1 MGVDRGKFKIYKI
14 RNRLVQ
20 INYMKLFSFF
30 IIFLIFFS
38 SGNTKE
44 FQIDLSDE
52 GMKLLKKR
60 GFGKKTI
67 YTNSK
72 DEKGWYLKAEAKD
85 SATGL
90 GMEIDKE
97 LLKEMPFLNITF
109 KIEKDFTNIDQ
120 KTKDGHDWTARVMV
134 GHGKKIGAK
143 LVSLAHSSFL
153 EEGYLQ
159 QSPWTKGSRDYVIS
173 NDKSG
178 EWHTRKIN
186 VKKLLEKTH
195 GISFTNFIAIFSD
208 SNNSKQKIIAYYRDI
223 YFSSE

>member
-1 MGVDRGKFKIYKI
+1 MKFRK
-14 RNRLVQ
+14 
-20 INYMKLFSFF
+20 
-30 IIFLIFFS
+30 FLTLLLLSIFFF
-38 SGNTKE
+38 GTLNAGE
-44 FQIDLSDE
+44 FRIDFSNE

-67 YTNSK
+67 YTNGK
-72 DEKGWYLKAEAKD
+72 DDKGWFLKAEAD
-85 SATGL
+85 SSATGL

-109 KIEKDFTNIDQ
+109 KIEKDFDSIDQ
-120 KTKDGHDWTARVMV
+120 KTKDGHDWAARVMV
-134 GHGKKIGAK
+134 GFGKKFGAK

-153 EEGYLQ
+153 EEGFLQ
-159 QSPWTKGSRDYVIS
+159 TSPWTKGSRDYVIS

>member
-1 MGVDRGKFKIYKI
+1 MKFM
-14 RNRLVQ
+14 RFFAHF
-20 INYMKLFSFF
+20 LFA
-30 IIFLIFFS
+30 FLIFTTANS
-38 SGNTKE
+38 KE
-44 FQIDLSDE
+44 FRIDFSDE

-60 GFGKKTI
+60 GFGKKTL
-67 YTNSK
+67 YTN
-72 DEKGWYLKAEAKD
+72 DQDDKGWYLRAEAD
-85 SATGL
+85 GTATGL

-109 KIEKDFTNIDQ
+109 KIEKDFTDIDQ
-120 KTKDGHDWTARVMV
+120 KTKDGHDWVARVMV

-153 EEGYLQ
+153 EEGFLQ

-173 NDKSG
+173 SDKSG
-178 EWHTRKIN
+178 EWHSRKVN
-186 VKKLLEKTH
+186 VKELLEKTH
-195 GISFTNFIAIFSD
+195 GISFTNFIAFFSD

>member
-1 MGVDRGKFKIYKI
+1 MRT
-14 RNRLVQ
+14 
-20 INYMKLFSFF
+20 
-30 IIFLIFFS
+30 LIFFFIS
-38 SGNTKE
+38 LLLFNNLSAKE
-44 FQIDLSDE
+44 FRIDFSDE

-60 GFGKKTI
+60 GFGKKTL
-67 YTNSK
+67 YANGK
-72 DEKGWYLKAEAKD
+72 DEKGWYLKAEAVD

-90 GMEIDKE
+90 GMEIDE
-97 LLKEMPFLNITF
+97 DLLNEMPFLNITF
-109 KIEKDFTNIDQ
+109 KIEKDFTNINQ

-153 EEGYLQ
+153 EEGFLQ

-186 VKKLLEKTH
+186 VQELLEETH

>member
-1 MGVDRGKFKIYKI
+1 MR
-14 RNRLVQ
+14 
-20 INYMKLFSFF
+20 
-30 IIFLIFFS
+30 IFAYFLSALLIFAS
-38 SGNTKE
+38 ANAKE
-44 FQIDLSDE
+44 FRIDFSDE

-67 YTNSK
+67 YTNGK
-72 DEKGWYLKAEAKD
+72 DDNGWFLKAEAD
-85 SATGL
+85 GTATGL
-90 GMEIDKE
+90 GMEIEKD
-97 LLKEMPFLNITF
+97 LLEEMPFLNITF

-186 VKKLLEKTH
+186 VRELLEKTH
-195 GISFTNFIAIFSD
+195 GISFTNFVAIFSD

>member
-1 MGVDRGKFKIYKI
+1 MRFFAYFLSV
-14 RNRLVQ
+14 
-20 INYMKLFSFF
+20 LF
-30 IIFLIFFS
+30 IFTTVNS
-38 SGNTKE
+38 KE
-44 FQIDLSDE
+44 FRIDFSDE

-60 GFGKKTI
+60 GFGKKTN
-67 YTNSK
+67 YSNGK
-72 DEKGWYLKAEAKD
+72 DDKGWYLKAEAD
-85 SATGL
+85 GTATGL

-97 LLKEMPFLNITF
+97 LLSEMPFLNITF
-109 KIEKDFTNIDQ
+109 KIEKDFDNIDQ

-153 EEGYLQ
+153 EEGYSQ

-178 EWHTRKIN
+178 EWHSRKLN
-186 VKKLLEKTH
+186 VKELLEKTH

>member
-1 MGVDRGKFKIYKI
+1 MRIFTYF
-14 RNRLVQ
+14 L
-20 INYMKLFSFF
+20 S
-30 IIFLIFFS
+30 IFLICIPVS
-38 SGNTKE
+38 AKE
-44 FQIDLSDE
+44 FRIDFSDE
-52 GMKLLKKR
+52 GMKLFKKR

-67 YTNSK
+67 YTNGK
-72 DEKGWYLKAEAKD
+72 DDKGWFLKAEAD
-85 SATGL
+85 SGATGL

-109 KIEKDFTNIDQ
+109 KIEKDFDSIDQ

-134 GHGKKIGAK
+134 GFGKKIGSR
-143 LVSLAHSSFL
+143 LVSLSHSSFL
-153 EEGYLQ
+153 EEGFTQ
-159 QSPWTKGSRDYVIS
+159 KSPWNPKKSVDYIIS

-186 VKKLLEKTH
+186 VRELLEKTH
-195 GISFTNFIAIFSD
+195 NISFTNFIAVFSD

>member
-1 MGVDRGKFKIYKI
+1 MR
-14 RNRLVQ
+14 
-20 INYMKLFSFF
+20 
-30 IIFLIFFS
+30 IFAYFLSALLIFAS
-38 SGNTKE
+38 ANAKE
-44 FQIDLSDE
+44 FRIDFSDE

-67 YTNSK
+67 YTNGK
-72 DEKGWYLKAEAKD
+72 DDKGWFLKAEAD
-85 SATGL
+85 GTATGL
-90 GMEIDKE
+90 GMEIKKD
-97 LLKEMPFLNITF
+97 LLEEMPFLNITF

-186 VKKLLEKTH
+186 VRELLEKTH
-195 GISFTNFIAIFSD
+195 GISFTNFVAIFSD